1 MNKLSLLKVK
11 YLRCRC
17 SWTLKTGAIAY
28 SWVGRV
34 IWFNFTPYPS
44 CIRSI
49 LNDSV
54 SAQHRPRE
62 RKGCLFVVI
71 KSTAAPSGPKCCS
84 WHMEGQVFIYE
95 APCPFKKWTFQRPN
109 SSLLENFASGCF
121 VYVQTA
127 RSSDVSSTTPAPSQY
142 KRKILLQ
149 VTFQSDMNPSSR
161 KKQTKLICII
171 VITRVRAS
179 LKESFRGE

>member
-1 MNKLSLLKVK
+1 MNKLSLLKVR

-17 SWTLKTGAIAY
+17 SLTLKTGTIAY
-28 SWVGRV
+28 SWVDRV

-62 RKGCLFVVI
+62 RKGCLSVVI
-71 KSTAAPSGPKCCS
+71 KSTVAPSGPKCCS

-95 APCPFKKWTFQRPN
+95 APCPFKSEHFNVQIALCWRILPQAVLYTFKQHKAPTFPLP
-109 SSLLENFASGCF
+109 LLLRHS
-121 VYVQTA
+121 
-127 RSSDVSSTTPAPSQY
+127 
-142 KRKILLQ
+142 I
-149 VTFQSDMNPSSR
+149 
-161 KKQTKLICII
+161 
-171 VITRVRAS
+171 
-179 LKESFRGE
+179 KEKYYYR